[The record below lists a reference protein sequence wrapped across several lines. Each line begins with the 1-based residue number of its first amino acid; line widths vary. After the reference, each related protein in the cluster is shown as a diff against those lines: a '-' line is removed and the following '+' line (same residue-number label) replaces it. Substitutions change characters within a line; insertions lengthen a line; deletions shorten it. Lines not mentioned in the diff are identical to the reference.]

1 MKRIAML
8 VCLLIPCTVFASGGG
23 GGGFSQRESAPSLQD
38 IKKTI
43 DKNNYSDAI
52 KMLKTYLRSEPGSA
66 DAYNYLGFSYRKSGH
81 LPEAFKAYD
90 KALALD
96 PRHLGAHEYLGEAY
110 LMNKEP
116 DKARSELAKLKGIC
130 GNCEE
135 YRDLDKAIKSGHP

>member
-1 MKRIAML
+1 MKRIL
-8 VCLLIPCTVFASGGG
+8 FIICLLLPGVAIASGGG

-43 DKNNYSDAI
+43 DKTKYSDAI
-52 KMLKTYLRSEPGSA
+52 SMLKKYLKTDPGSA

-81 LPEAFKAYD
+81 LPEAFKAYE

-96 PRHLGAHEYLGEAY
+96 PKHLGAHEYLGEAY

-116 DKARSELAKLKGIC
+116 EKARLELAKLKGIC
-130 GNCEE
+130 GDCEE